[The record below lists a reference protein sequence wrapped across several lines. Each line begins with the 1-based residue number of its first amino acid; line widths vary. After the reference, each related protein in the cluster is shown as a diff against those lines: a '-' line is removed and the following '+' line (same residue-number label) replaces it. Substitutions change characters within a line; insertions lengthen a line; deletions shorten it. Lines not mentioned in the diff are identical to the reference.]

1 VTRLLGFAS
10 GEGDSW
16 GFIDLVDEEV
26 VALYDDGG
34 RPDGSAPR
42 SLMRAQN
49 LRHAATGVIVRDPYG
64 RVYVHRRTPTKD
76 LYPAHWDF
84 TAGGVLLAGEDPLEG
99 AQRELAEELGVT
111 SQLVPL
117 GEGDYADAHTRY
129 HAFRYLTSW
138 DGPIT
143 PQPEEVAYGAWL
155 SIEHLL
161 DRLDDPEVPFM
172 PDARALF
179 GDWLRERAADHG
191 EPHEG
196 WDTVA
201 TVVESRWLD
210 RVPRFADAE
219 VQLRN
224 EVKLM
229 ARLAPLLPLE
239 VPVPIVLD
247 ESPLRVRHP
256 LVPGEPATG
265 AALTSDDGRRL
276 GDFLRALHDM
286 PVNIYVESG
295 IPERAAAR
303 AELLSTLERMLHRVL
318 PLVPAEHQ
326 EAGKALLR
334 RVALRTPTTLVH
346 GDLAAQHVTSGPDG
360 IAGVID
366 WKDARVADPAVDL
379 AWSLYGTPEPFAEAV
394 ATTYGVTDD
403 ELARALDWYKLGPW
417 YEAMWGQ
424 GPGGARFIAQG
435 LNGIVDLLDVKK
447 TA

>member
-1 VTRLLGFAS
+1 M
-10 GEGDSW
+10 
-16 GFIDLVDEEV
+16 DEEI
-26 VALYDDGG
+26 VALYDDVG
-34 RPDGSAPR
+34 RPAGSARR
-42 SLMRAQN
+42 SEMRAQN
-49 LRHAATGVIVRDPYG
+49 LRHAATGIVVRDPYG

-84 TAGGVLLAGEDPLEG
+84 TAGGVVLAGEDPFEG
-99 AQRELAEELGVT
+99 ARRELAEELGVT
-111 SQLVPL
+111 SDLEPL
-117 GEGDYADAHTRY
+117 GEADYADAHTTY
-129 HAFRYLTSW
+129 HAYRYLTTW

-161 DRLDDPEVPFM
+161 ERMADPAVPFM

-179 GDWLRERAADHG
+179 GDWLRQRAADRA

-201 TVVESRWLD
+201 TVVEGTWLD
-210 RVPRFADAE
+210 RTPRFADAE

-224 EVKLM
+224 EVRLM

-239 VPVPIVLD
+239 VPVAIVLD
-247 ESPLRVRHP
+247 ESPLRVRHR
-256 LVPGEPATG
+256 LVPGELATG
-265 AALTSDDGRRL
+265 GPLTGDDGRRL
-276 GDFLRALHDM
+276 GEFLRCLHDM

-295 IPERAAAR
+295 IPDRAAAR

-318 PLVPAEHQ
+318 PLVPADHQ
-326 EAGKALLR
+326 EAGKDLLR
-334 RVALRTPTTLVH
+334 RIALHTPATLVH
-346 GDLAAQHVTSGPDG
+346 GDLAAHHVTSGPDG
-360 IAGVID
+360 IVGVLD

-379 AWSLYGTPEPFAEAV
+379 AWPLYGAPEPFAEAV
-394 ATTYGVTDD
+394 ATAYGVTDE
-403 ELARALDWYKLGPW
+403 ELARALDWHRLSPW

-424 GPGGARFIAQG
+424 GPGGPAVVASG
-435 LNGIVDLLDVKK
+435 VDGIVTLLDVRK